1 MEQVR
6 EKTYE
11 EKQALY
17 ETTKAQLES
26 ELIECEGNE
35 ILKKEIEDK
44 LKIVEKELKP

>member
-6 EKTYE
+6 EKTQE

-17 ETTKAQLES
+17 DTTKAQLES
-26 ELIECEGNE
+26 ELIECVGNE
-35 ILKKEIEDK
+35 NLKEEIENK